1 MKGKLLV
8 AWLGSLAAS
17 VARADVSSVLRV
29 DIQGPGGHSNG
40 AYGNT
45 KAVHAGARA
54 IMEIE
59 KAIPSQKQCVVSGFH
74 GGVSVNAIAADG
86 PFKGSLNAKDEK
98 EMAALKQKVE
108 AAVKKGVDAENAF
121 RGVKPGA
128 LTGGVP
134 AEVRYTIK

>member
-8 AWLGSLAAS
+8 ALLGSFAAS
-17 VARADVSSVLRV
+17 VAMADVSGVLTV

-45 KAVHAGARA
+45 NAVHAAARA

-59 KAIPSQKQCVVSGFH
+59 KVIPSQKQCVISGFN
-74 GGVSVNAIAADG
+74 GGNSVNSIAADG
-86 PFKGSLNAKDEK
+86 HFKVSLKAKDDK
-98 EMAALKQKVE
+98 ELAALKQKVQQ
-108 AAVKKGVDAENAF
+108 AVKKGVDSENAF
-121 RGVKPGA
+121 RGVKPGD

-134 AEVRYTIK
+134 AEVRFTIK

>member
-8 AWLGSLAAS
+8 ALLGSFAAS
-17 VARADVSSVLRV
+17 VAMADVSGVLTV

-45 KAVHAGARA
+45 NAVHAAARA

-59 KAIPSQKQCVVSGFH
+59 KVIPSQKQCVISGFN
-74 GGVSVNAIAADG
+74 GGNSFKVSL
-86 PFKGSLNAKDEK
+86 KAKDDK
-98 EMAALKQKVE
+98 ELAALKQKVQQ
-108 AAVKKGVDAENAF
+108 AVKKGVDSENAF
-121 RGVKPGA
+121 RGVKPGD

-134 AEVRYTIK
+134 AEVRFTIK

>member
-8 AWLGSLAAS
+8 ALLGSFAAS
-17 VARADVSSVLRV
+17 VAMADVSGVMTV

-45 KAVHAGARA
+45 NAVHAAARA

-59 KAIPSQKQCVVSGFH
+59 KAIPSQAQCVVSNFT

-86 PFKGSLNAKDEK
+86 HFKVALKAKDEK
-98 EMAALKQKVE
+98 EMA
-108 AAVKKGVDAENAF
+108 DAENAF
-121 RGVKPGA
+121 RGVKPGQ

-134 AEVRYTIK
+134 ADVRFTIK

>member
-8 AWLGSLAAS
+8 ALLGSFAAS
-17 VARADVSSVLRV
+17 VAMADVSGVMTV
-29 DIQGPGGHSNG
+29 DIQGPGGHSSG

-45 KAVHAGARA
+45 NAVHAAARA

-59 KAIPSQKQCVVSGFH
+59 KAIPSQAQCVVSNFT

-86 PFKGSLNAKDEK
+86 HFKVALKAKDEK
-98 EMAALKQKVE
+98 EMAALKQKVTD
-108 AAVKKGVDAENAF
+108 AVKKGVDAENAF
-121 RGVKPGA
+121 RSVKPGQ

-134 AEVRYTIK
+134 SEVRFAIK

>member
-1 MKGKLLV
+1 M
-8 AWLGSLAAS
+8 
-17 VARADVSSVLRV
+17 
-29 DIQGPGGHSNG
+29 
-40 AYGNT
+40 
-45 KAVHAGARA
+45 
-54 IMEIE
+54 
-59 KAIPSQKQCVVSGFH
+59 
-74 GGVSVNAIAADG
+74 NAIAADG
-86 PFKGSLNAKDEK
+86 HFKVSLNAKDEK

>member
-8 AWLGSLAAS
+8 ALLGSFAAS
-17 VARADVSSVLRV
+17 VAMADVSTVMSV

-45 KAVHAGARA
+45 NAVHAAARA

-59 KAIPSQKQCVVSGFH
+59 KAIPSQKQCVVSNFN
-74 GGVSVNAIAADG
+74 GGNSVNSIAADG
-86 PFKGSLNAKDEK
+86 HFKVSLNAKDDK
-98 EMAALKQKVE
+98 EMAGLKQKVE
-108 AAVKKGVDAENAF
+108 AAVKNGVDAENAF
-121 RGVKPGA
+121 RSAKPGD

-134 AEVRYTIK
+134 AQVRFTIK

>member
-8 AWLGSLAAS
+8 ALLGSFAAS
-17 VARADVSSVLRV
+17 VAMADVSGVMTV

-45 KAVHAGARA
+45 NAVHAAARA

-59 KAIPSQKQCVVSGFH
+59 KAIPSQAQCVVSNFT

-86 PFKGSLNAKDEK
+86 HFK
-98 EMAALKQKVE
+98 ALKQKVTD
-108 AAVKKGVDAENAF
+108 AVKKGVDAENAF
-121 RGVKPGA
+121 RSVKPGQ

-134 AEVRYTIK
+134 AEVRFTIK